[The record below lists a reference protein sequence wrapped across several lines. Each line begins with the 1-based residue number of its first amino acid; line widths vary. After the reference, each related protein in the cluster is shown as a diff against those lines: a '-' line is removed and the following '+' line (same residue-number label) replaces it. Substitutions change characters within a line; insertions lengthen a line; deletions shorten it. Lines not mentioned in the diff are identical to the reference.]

1 MKTYDVHR
9 GPHCPTGKHETE
21 PGATQPNPNCD
32 CIWMV
37 VGSSTPVPHTTG
49 FNRRE
54 LERLVKEADDGFFD
68 PAHLPPR
75 HGSRF
80 LSPFLQRLLELAEG
94 DPMGAAQ
101 QLLASLVFDQV
112 AWDSATGCLS
122 LRQRKFTGAGIEHE
136 WLQLWLRGDED
147 REQWV
152 TRADEA
158 GGEQATIDGLWFEP
172 LAIEEGPGRIEL
184 DDASRARM
192 RSTLMGELKQRLDV
206 PAEIDTIPPVPDPFN
221 CSDED
226 VGVALRAAVASV
238 QQEFIDPLIADG
250 TVPPGTT
257 LAFDEMPIDQSPPW
271 QDEPLP
277 FEQLPEPVAVGQ
289 VFKHRL
295 RARWVVVQYLDETA
309 AVVSPVDAAGTPTRG
324 RRATVTLE
332 PGATA
337 LKMYDRVYP
346 GGPGRADL

>member
-1 MKTYDVHR
+1 M
-9 GPHCPTGKHETE
+9 
-21 PGATQPNPNCD
+21 
-32 CIWMV
+32 WMI

-68 PAHLPPR
+68 PEHLPKR

-80 LSPFLQRLLELAEG
+80 LSPFLQRLLDLAQTE
-94 DPMGAAQ
+94 PLGAAQ
-101 QLLASLVFDQV
+101 QLLSSLTFDQV
-112 AWDSATGCLS
+112 AWDPQAGCLS
-122 LRQRKFTGAGIEHE
+122 LRQRRFGADGVEHE
-136 WLQLWLRGDED
+136 WLQLWLRGSNDEQ
-147 REQWV
+147 EQSAA
-152 TRADEA
+152 RGQAA
-158 GGEQATIDGLWFEP
+158 GGGAATIQGLWSQP
-172 LAIEEGPGRIEL
+172 LAIEEGPARIEVDGL
-184 DDASRARM
+184 RDQIRAV
-192 RSTLMGELKQRLDV
+192 T
-206 PAEIDTIPPVPDPFN
+206 
-221 CSDED
+221 
-226 VGVALRAAVASV
+226 AAV

-257 LAFDEMPIDQSPPW
+257 LECDESQLRDQPTQDW

-289 VFKHRL
+289 VYKHRL
-295 RARWVVVQYLDETA
+295 RARWVVVQYVDEKFA
-309 AVVSPVDAAGTPTRG
+309 MVGPVDAVGAPTRG

-332 PGATA
+332 PGGRA